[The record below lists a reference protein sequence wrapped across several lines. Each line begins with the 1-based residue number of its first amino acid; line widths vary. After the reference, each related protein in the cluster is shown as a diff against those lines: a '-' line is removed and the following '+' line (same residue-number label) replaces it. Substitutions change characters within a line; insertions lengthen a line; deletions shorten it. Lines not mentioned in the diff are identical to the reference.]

1 LPPYSLFGEI
11 KSVLTVMATY
21 PAPTVDSKPAIK
33 VLEDMT
39 GAGGGDLLLL
49 SLGGSARTVDGI
61 RRGENTVVALAEKV
75 LGKNQYKND
84 TVEIVVVSAEP
95 METDVIGTA
104 LSKYVAN
111 NIYYDPFPV
120 KYIQATI
127 PSVEGHV
134 LPPFLP
140 DTALVERKKFL
151 AEATLNSLAASGKE
165 TAEGST
171 LIRAFTDMVKSFSTI
186 CVHNDLWYEQRPY
199 GCINIYL
206 EQTPCILYALKQAV
220 DNGSTVK
227 FIKLDS
233 KNDCTRAL
241 GFVPTSTDVTEWT
254 SDTDPHLR
262 EVEKSRGGRSKKRR
276 RVKTNVLPTR
286 SRTRRSVSTARFL
299 GR

>member
-1 LPPYSLFGEI
+1 
-11 KSVLTVMATY
+11 MATY

-39 GAGGGDLLLL
+39 REGGGDLLLL

-75 LGKNQYKND
+75 LGKKRYEND
-84 TVEIVVVSAEP
+84 TVEIVIVSAEP

-227 FIKLDS
+227 FIKIDS
-233 KNDCTRAL
+233 GSECSRAL

-254 SDTDPHLR
+254 KDTDPHLQDVR
-262 EVEKSRGGRSKKRR
+262 TSRGGRSKKRR
-276 RVKTNVLPTR
+276 RVKTNVLSAR
-286 SRTRRSVSTARFL
+286 SRTRRSVSAARFL

>member
-1 LPPYSLFGEI
+1 
-11 KSVLTVMATY
+11 MATY

-33 VLEDMT
+33 VLEEMT
-39 GAGGGDLLLL
+39 REGGGDLLLL

-165 TAEGST
+165 TAEGSD

-254 SDTDPHLR
+254 KDTNPHLR

-276 RVKTNVLPTR
+276 RVKTNVLPVR

>member
-1 LPPYSLFGEI
+1 
-11 KSVLTVMATY
+11 MATY

-39 GAGGGDLLLL
+39 REGGGDLLLL

-75 LGKNQYKND
+75 LSKNQYKND
-84 TVEIVVVSAEP
+84 TVEIVIVSAEP

-233 KNDCTRAL
+233 ENDCTRAL

-276 RVKTNVLPTR
+276 RVKTNVLPAR

>member
-1 LPPYSLFGEI
+1 
-11 KSVLTVMATY
+11 MATY
-21 PAPTVDSKPAIK
+21 PAPTVDPAPALK
-33 VLEDMT
+33 TLQEMT
-39 GAGGGDLLLL
+39 REEGGDLLLL
-49 SLGGSARTVDGI
+49 SLGGSARTVNG
-61 RRGENTVVALAEKV
+61 RRQGENTVLALAEKV
-75 LGKNQYKND
+75 LGKNQYQND
-84 TVEIVVVSAEP
+84 TVKIVIISAEP
-95 METDVIGTA
+95 METDVIGSV
-104 LSKYVAN
+104 LSKYADV
-111 NIYYDPFPV
+111 YYDPFPV

-127 PSVEGHV
+127 PSVEGDV
-134 LPPFLP
+134 LPALLP
-140 DTALVERKKFL
+140 AGELVKRKKFL

-165 TAEGST
+165 TAERSD
-171 LIRAFTDMVKSFSTI
+171 LILAFTDMVKKFSTI
-186 CVHNDLWYEQRPY
+186 CVHNDLWYEQRLH

-233 KNDCTRAL
+233 GNDCSRAL

-262 EVEKSRGGRSKKRR
+262 EVEKPRGGRSKKRR
-276 RVKTNVLPTR
+276 RVKTNVLPAR